1 EERQANGICPFGW
14 VHYGRR
20 CFTYQA
26 NHMDW
31 ASAEKHCLKLGG
43 HLVSIHNRNEQD
55 LVRALIR
62 AHDYSENLSWIGLS
76 NCEKKRSFFW
86 SDGTKYDY
94 APWAPNE
101 PNFQRDECCVHMNY
115 GDRKGWND
123 YPCDRIHPF
132 VC

>member
-1 EERQANGICPFGW
+1 
-14 VHYGRR
+14 
-20 CFTYQA
+20 
-26 NHMDW
+26 
-31 ASAEKHCLKLGG
+31 HCLKLGG
-43 HLVSIHNRNEQD
+43 HLVSIHNRNEQE

-101 PNFQRDECCVHMNY
+101 PNFQWDECCVHMNY

-123 YPCDRIHPF
+123 YPCDRIQPF
-132 VC
+132 VCAKSSA